1 MAEACFLLVPGA
13 GGDSWYW
20 HRAAAELRARGHRVI
35 AVDLPAGDDTAGFTE
50 YADAVLAS
58 ASAAGIDAG
67 WRGELVLVAQSM
79 AGFLAPVLC
88 ERLPVTQLVLLN
100 AMIPVPGETFGEWWH
115 NTGSGEARREL
126 DLREG
131 RPTDAEFDPVVYFL
145 HDLPPEL
152 VEQAMRE
159 EPRQSD
165 TVFDQAAPSTNWRSG
180 YWSAATTGSS
190 PPSSSAP
197 WPGSDSGWPRRR
209 SPAATSPRSATPPS
223 SSTSWRRTSRSEEMG
238 RKPAA
243 HRSPRRL

>member
-165 TVFDQAAPSTNWRSG
+165 TVFDQAAPSTNWPAVPIRVLVG
-180 YWSAATTGSS
+180 RDDRLFPAEFQRAVARERLGLAATEI
-190 PPSSSAP
+190 
-197 WPGSDSGWPRRR
+197 PGGHLAALSH
-209 SPAATSPRSATPPS
+209 PAEFVDQLEAYLA
-223 SSTSWRRTSRSEEMG
+223 E
-238 RKPAA
+238 
-243 HRSPRRL
+243 

>member
-20 HRAAAELRARGHRVI
+20 HRAAGELRARGHRVI

-100 AMIPVPGETFGEWWH
+100 GMIPAPGETFGEWWH

-165 TVFDQAAPSTNWRSG
+165 TVFDQLAPSTNWPAVPIRVLVG
-180 YWSAATTGSS
+180 RDDRLFPAEFQRAVARERLGLAATEI
-190 PPSSSAP
+190 
-197 WPGSDSGWPRRR
+197 PGGHL
-209 SPAATSPRSATPPS
+209 AALSHPVEFVDQLEAYLA
-223 SSTSWRRTSRSEEMG
+223 E
-238 RKPAA
+238 
-243 HRSPRRL
+243 